1 MNTARFFFVL
11 AGALAVAPLSL
22 GAQAGQEDSAPTP
35 QVRTAATAERS
46 VQADLATVILH
57 FSAEGATPSEAGRKV
72 AAQADTLRRA
82 LGTLGI
88 PHDSLVNRSR
98 WYWWRGRIEAVPQPV
113 RYVQRDTPTRRYSE
127 AVQDTIYRAHET
139 IEVRIRDLRK
149 VGAVLDTA
157 MGRGI
162 TDISNVQFTATSV
175 TAAQE
180 DALREATTSARRQ
193 ADAIATASGMALGP
207 VLSLSSQ
214 PGSRYDYS
222 PVMLRGTTAAALSG
236 GEVGTVIVQP
246 SIPIAVTVYG
256 TWQLVKKP

>member
-1 MNTARFFFVL
+1 MKAAWSISCVS
-11 AGALAVAPLSL
+11 ALAVIPLSL
-22 GAQAGQEDSAPTP
+22 LAQARQETADSP

-46 VQADLATVILH
+46 VQADLAIVTLH
-57 FSAEGATPSEAGRKV
+57 FFAEDSTPGAAGRKL
-72 AAQADTLRRA
+72 AAKTDRLRRA
-82 LGTLGI
+82 LGTIGI
-88 PHDSLVNRSR
+88 PRDSLVNRSR

-127 AVQDTIYRAHET
+127 SVQDTIYRAHET
-139 IEVRIRDLRK
+139 IEVRIRDLDK

-162 TDISNVQFTATSV
+162 TQISDVQFSRTNV

-180 DALREATTSARRQ
+180 DALREATMRARHQ

-214 PGSRYDYS
+214 PGSRYDYG
-222 PVMLRGTTAAALSG
+222 PVMLSTTLAGARPDGANM
-236 GEVGTVIVQP
+236 GTVIVQP
-246 SIPIAVTVYG
+246 NIPIAVTVYG
-256 TWQLVKKP
+256 TWQLVKRP